1 MPSRAL
7 IDLTDDEL
15 RAALRAQAEHVIYS
29 YTDLLHELDRR
40 AARRAAQTALLLTT
54 VAVVISVV
62 ALVIALVAVRG

>member
-15 RAALRAQAEHVIYS
+15 RTALRAQAEHVIYS

-40 AARRAAQTALLLTT
+40 AARRAAQTALLLAGCG
-54 VAVVISVV
+54 VG
-62 ALVIALVAVRG
+62 IALVALVAALLR

>member
-15 RAALRAQAEHVIYS
+15 RTALRAQAEHVI

-40 AARRAAQTALLLTT
+40 AARRAAETALLLAG
-54 VAVVISVV
+54 VAVILAVI
-62 ALVIALVAVRG
+62 ALIVGLIALVA

>member
-15 RAALRAQAEHVIYS
+15 RTALRAQAEHVIYS

-40 AARRAAQTALLLTT
+40 AAQQSARAALLLAG
-54 VAVVISVV
+54 VAV
-62 ALVIALVAVRG
+62 ALAVIALIVGIVALRS